1 MKKRIHKKT
10 RNSISHDPPGTRVKL
25 RFGKHFLPP
34 LAGLAVTISIFG
46 FFNSQLISGQ
56 IAYYMHQRRISGK
69 NLDLEISYYAVDKK
83 APPLIGINK
92 INVKA
97 PVIFDQ
103 TKVDEAAF
111 SKALERGVVH
121 YPNTAVPGQAG
132 NIVIFGHSSG
142 QWWASGNHKFV
153 FTLLN
158 KLKFDDKIYIDY
170 QGIRYIYRVN
180 NIRVVPPTDIS
191 VLNQSSNHTLTL
203 ITCAPVG
210 LSTSRLIVEAQQI
223 VPAVARNTTAT
234 TPAKAPS
241 GTSKGQKLPSAD
253 DSFWDNLKQLF

>member
-1 MKKRIHKKT
+1 MKSKKVKK
-10 RNSISHDPPGTRVKL
+10 IDHAPPGSRVKL
-25 RFGKHFLPP
+25 KFRKHFLPP
-34 LAGLAVTISIFG
+34 LAGLLVAISIFG

-56 IAYYMHQRRISGK
+56 IAYYVYQHRISGK
-69 NLDLEISYYAVDKK
+69 NLDEQITHFAVDKN
-83 APPLIGINK
+83 APPQIVINK
-92 INVKA
+92 IGVKA

-103 TKVDEAAF
+103 IEVNEKAF

-121 YPNTAVPGQAG
+121 YPNTAVPGHAG

-142 QWWASGNHKFV
+142 QWWATGNHKFV

-158 KLKFDDKIYIDY
+158 KLKFDDKIFVEYKDV
-170 QGIRYIYRVN
+170 RYIYRVN

-210 LSTSRLIVEAQQI
+210 LSTSRLIIEAQQI
-223 VPAVARNTTAT
+223 VPTVARNTTAT